1 MTRLRRAQGVVTS
14 RVPCTES
21 TAVYERSVLLR
32 CPVER
37 VFAFHRDPANLHR
50 LNPPG
55 VRTVRVE
62 PEGAPG
68 PGFRVAVEVR
78 MFGVLSQQWRV
89 RVAEWEEGHRFVDV
103 AESGPFAV
111 WRHEHRMEPD
121 PESGGTRLT
130 DRVEFRP
137 HGQGLRLRIGTLLW
151 RPQLAFLFA
160 WRQRVTRRLLEG
172 SRSG

>member
-1 MTRLRRAQGVVTS
+1 MLTS
-14 RVPCTES
+14 RVS
-21 TAVYERSVLLR
+21 DSGSLSVYERSILLR

-62 PEGAPG
+62 PEGVPG
-68 PGFRVAVEVR
+68 PGFRVEVEVR
-78 MFGVLSQQWRV
+78 MFGVLSQHWRV
-89 RVAEWEEGHRFVDV
+89 QVAEWEEGRRFVDV

-121 PESGGTRLT
+121 PDSGGTRLT

-137 HGQGLRLRIGTLLW
+137 HGRGSWLRLSAWLW

-160 WRQRVTRRLLEG
+160 WRHRVTRRLLETDPVP
-172 SRSG
+172 